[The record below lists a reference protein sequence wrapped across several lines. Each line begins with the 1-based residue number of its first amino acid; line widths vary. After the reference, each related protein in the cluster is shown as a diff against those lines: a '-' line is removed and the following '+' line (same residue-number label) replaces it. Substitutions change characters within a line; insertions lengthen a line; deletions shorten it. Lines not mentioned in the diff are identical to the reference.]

1 MSSQSE
7 DIEYSTY
14 SEHLKNNIINWTSGN
29 KKIDAFIQEV
39 QLGIDKSDG
48 TILEWIPY
56 SQFNEIKEVGRH
68 GFITVY
74 SATWNDGP
82 LYHQWGEYT
91 RASNE
96 KVTLKRLHNLQD
108 PTEFVNEIKKYLAR
122 KFDNKVLNIYGITQ
136 NISISSDYI
145 LVQKNFIWSS
155 GNEKIDEFIQ
165 DMQLKV
171 KDYDDA
177 VLEWIPYNQFNE
189 IKEVG
194 RHGFVTV
201 NSATWNDG
209 PLYYQ
214 WGGYTRVSNVKVTLK
229 CLHNL
234 QDPIE
239 FVNEIKKYST
249 GKFGEKVLKVYGI
262 SQNLNT
268 NDYILVQKNFTWIS
282 GNKEIDDFIQ
292 DMQLK
297 VIKDNDDTVLEWIP
311 YDRFSKIEKTSK
323 NSFITV
329 YSAIWNDGPLYYQ
342 CGGYTRDSNKEV
354 ALKWFHNLQNPVGFI
369 INEVK
374 KYSAKNKSFHMLYGI
389 SQNPD
394 TNNYI
399 LVFNWTSGNE
409 KIDNFIQE
417 MLFNDKMLEWIP
429 HSQFNEIKEMGKNDL
444 MTVCSAI
451 WKNGRDDEYTSNLNK
466 EVVLK
471 CLHNLQNPVEFVI
484 NEIKKYSTGRFG
496 EKFNEIKEM
505 GKNGLMTVYSAIW
518 SDGPLYYQD
527 GEYTRDSNKKVA
539 LKCFHTNL
547 QDPIELVINEIK
559 KYSTGK
565 FVLEWIP
572 YNQFNEIKE
581 MRKNGLIAGYSAIW
595 SNGPLYYQDGE
606 YTRASNK
613 KVALRYF
620 RTNLQD
626 PIEFIINEFNEIKE
640 MGKNGLMTVYSAIWS
655 DGLLYYHHG
664 EYIRDP
670 NKEVTFKCLHNS
682 QNSIEFVI
690 NEVKKYLTRNFKKEI
705 LKIYGISQNPYTND
719 YILKIGKG
727 GFSTVYSAEWKD
739 GPLEYDADKKMY
751 ERHPNRVIALK
762 CLNDSQNITNEFLN
776 EVKEYSIVKGSNI
789 LNIYGISQNP
799 DTKDY
804 IMILKYAEIG
814 SFNNWIIANYEN
826 FNWQNKLFTLFSII
840 NGLKEIHQKRKVHC
854 DFHAGNILF
863 SSPSIESDVYIS
875 DMGLCREV
883 NNADKT
889 NIYGVMP
896 YVAPEVLRGK
906 SYTQAADIYSFG
918 MIMYFVATG
927 RQPFEDRA
935 HDKLLALD
943 ICNHG
948 IRPEITEPEAPKCY
962 IDLMYK
968 CWNSNPNNRPNVFE
982 MEVSISQLL
991 KSVYVADNDETEIQ
1005 FEEAEEYRKAVLLS
1019 IKNYQETTHTHP
1031 QSIYIS
1037 RLLNP
1042 FTKDLDSEC
1051 LDYAIS

>member
-1 MSSQSE
+1 
-7 DIEYSTY
+7 
-14 SEHLKNNIINWTSGN
+14 
-29 KKIDAFIQEV
+29 
-39 QLGIDKSDG
+39 
-48 TILEWIPY
+48 
-56 SQFNEIKEVGRH
+56 
-68 GFITVY
+68 
-74 SATWNDGP
+74 
-82 LYHQWGEYT
+82 
-91 RASNE
+91 
-96 KVTLKRLHNLQD
+96 
-108 PTEFVNEIKKYLAR
+108 
-122 KFDNKVLNIYGITQ
+122 
-136 NISISSDYI
+136 
-145 LVQKNFIWSS
+145 
-155 GNEKIDEFIQ
+155 
-165 DMQLKV
+165 
-171 KDYDDA
+171 
-177 VLEWIPYNQFNE
+177 
-189 IKEVG
+189 
-194 RHGFVTV
+194 
-201 NSATWNDG
+201 
-209 PLYYQ
+209 
-214 WGGYTRVSNVKVTLK
+214 
-229 CLHNL
+229 
-234 QDPIE
+234 
-239 FVNEIKKYST
+239 IKKYST
-249 GKFGEKVLKVYGI
+249 GKFGKEILKIYGI

-282 GNKEIDDFIQ
+282 GN
-292 DMQLK
+292 
-297 VIKDNDDTVLEWIP
+297 
-311 YDRFSKIEKTSK
+311 
-323 NSFITV
+323 
-329 YSAIWNDGPLYYQ
+329 
-342 CGGYTRDSNKEV
+342 
-354 ALKWFHNLQNPVGFI
+354 
-369 INEVK
+369 
-374 KYSAKNKSFHMLYGI
+374 
-389 SQNPD
+389 
-394 TNNYI
+394 
-399 LVFNWTSGNE
+399 E
-409 KIDNFIQE
+409 KIDEFIQKVQLKIE
-417 MLFNDKMLEWIP
+417 DYNDI
-429 HSQFNEIKEMGKNDL
+429 
-444 MTVCSAI
+444 
-451 WKNGRDDEYTSNLNK
+451 
-466 EVVLK
+466 
-471 CLHNLQNPVEFVI
+471 
-484 NEIKKYSTGRFG
+484 
-496 EKFNEIKEM
+496 
-505 GKNGLMTVYSAIW
+505 
-518 SDGPLYYQD
+518 
-527 GEYTRDSNKKVA
+527 
-539 LKCFHTNL
+539 
-547 QDPIELVINEIK
+547 
-559 KYSTGK
+559 
-565 FVLEWIP
+565 VLEWIP
-572 YNQFNEIKE
+572 YNQ
-581 MRKNGLIAGYSAIW
+581 
-595 SNGPLYYQDGE
+595 
-606 YTRASNK
+606 
-613 KVALRYF
+613 
-620 RTNLQD
+620 
-626 PIEFIINEFNEIKE
+626 FNEIKE

-719 YILKIGKG
+719 YILVQDNFIIFTNWFSENDKIDNFIQEMQLKINNFNDIVVEWIPYDQLNNIKKIGKG

>member
-496 EKFNEIKEM
+496 EKVIKIYGISQNLNTNDYILVQKNFTWISGNEKIDEFIQKVQLKIEDYNDIVLEWIPYNQFNEIKEM

-565 FVLEWIP
+565 FGDKVLKVYGISQNLNTNDYILVQKNFTWISGNEKMDEFIQEVQLKIGYNDIVLEWIP

-626 PIEFIINEFNEIKE
+626 PIEFIINE
-640 MGKNGLMTVYSAIWS
+640 V
-655 DGLLYYHHG
+655 
-664 EYIRDP
+664 
-670 NKEVTFKCLHNS
+670 
-682 QNSIEFVI
+682 
-690 NEVKKYLTRNFKKEI
+690 
-705 LKIYGISQNPYTND
+705 
-719 YILKIGKG
+719 
-727 GFSTVYSAEWKD
+727 
-739 GPLEYDADKKMY
+739 
-751 ERHPNRVIALK
+751 
-762 CLNDSQNITNEFLN
+762 
-776 EVKEYSIVKGSNI
+776 
-789 LNIYGISQNP
+789 
-799 DTKDY
+799 
-804 IMILKYAEIG
+804 
-814 SFNNWIIANYEN
+814 
-826 FNWQNKLFTLFSII
+826 
-840 NGLKEIHQKRKVHC
+840 
-854 DFHAGNILF
+854 
-863 SSPSIESDVYIS
+863 
-875 DMGLCREV
+875 
-883 NNADKT
+883 
-889 NIYGVMP
+889 
-896 YVAPEVLRGK
+896 
-906 SYTQAADIYSFG
+906 
-918 MIMYFVATG
+918 
-927 RQPFEDRA
+927 
-935 HDKLLALD
+935 
-943 ICNHG
+943 
-948 IRPEITEPEAPKCY
+948 
-962 IDLMYK
+962 
-968 CWNSNPNNRPNVFE
+968 
-982 MEVSISQLL
+982 
-991 KSVYVADNDETEIQ
+991 
-1005 FEEAEEYRKAVLLS
+1005 
-1019 IKNYQETTHTHP
+1019 
-1031 QSIYIS
+1031 
-1037 RLLNP
+1037 
-1042 FTKDLDSEC
+1042 
-1051 LDYAIS
+1051 